1 LPQQLS
7 QHQLEGIGS
16 VVTQALVREFIGIAR
31 ALYAAFIE
39 MGPAYDDQ
47 RDKLRGIGY
56 QLQLAL
62 QRAGEGGPGTFKHR
76 AAWLMATKAA
86 DDLMAMVDVYL
97 PARTLLKAT
106 SERLA
111 KKNR

>member
-1 LPQQLS
+1 MPN
-7 QHQLEGIGS
+7 EGPIP
-16 VVTQALVREFIGIAR
+16 VETVRDLLGIAR
-31 ALYAAFIE
+31 ARYAAYGE
-39 MGPAYDDQ
+39 MGPGYEDQ
-47 RDKLRGIGY
+47 RHKLKGIGY

-62 QRAGEGGPGTFKHR
+62 QRVREGGPGSFKHR
-76 AAWLMATKAA
+76 AAWLITSKAG

-111 KKNR
+111 RKNTK

>member
-1 LPQQLS
+1 MPNDGPLPV
-7 QHQLEGIGS
+7 E
-16 VVTQALVREFIGIAR
+16 TVRDLLGIAR
-31 ALYAAFIE
+31 GLYAAYVE

-47 RDKLRGIGY
+47 RHKLKGIGH

-62 QRAGEGGPGTFKHR
+62 QRAGEAGPGTFKHR
-76 AAWLMATKAA
+76 AAWLIASKAA

-111 KKNR
+111 KKNK